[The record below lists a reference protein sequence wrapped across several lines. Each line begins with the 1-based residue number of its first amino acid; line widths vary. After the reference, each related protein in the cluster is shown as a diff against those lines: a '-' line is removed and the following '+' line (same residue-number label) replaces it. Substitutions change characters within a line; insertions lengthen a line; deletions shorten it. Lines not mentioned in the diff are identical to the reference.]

1 MKDAI
6 ACTLRCV
13 HPPRNGRV
21 ALAFNE
27 EGSDKVFRMTIP
39 EDQAATLSEMLKN
52 EPLSKTILECSPATQ
67 THQDQSR

>member
-39 EDQAATLSEMLKN
+39 EDQAATLSRCLR
-52 EPLSKTILECSPATQ
+52 T
-67 THQDQSR
+67 SR